1 MCAKS
6 IWCSKATNKKTHIA
20 MSQIQSPC
28 DAMCDNP
35 FIVHEFFCAQKRG
48 TRRSAKR
55 EQTRI
60 VDRRGAQV
68 ASRSR
73 SRIFRSYVTI
83 MQQIDC
89 NPQFG
94 LRELSA
100 PARKNLFLL
109 QFRNLVREPRDFSAR
124 RIAMH
129 DALLRGANQSR
140 LGFCHSCGRS
150 AAIASGNRLLDLTD
164 RGAHA
169 RTPRF
174 INDGSAR
181 GLAGGFL
188 CRFRIRHTC
197 WTQEMVTESA
207 AYRVLAR
214 YRQRRRSKGRQ
225 GGAGGAAARLVSRAR
240 IRRRV

>member
-1 MCAKS
+1 MP
-6 IWCSKATNKKTHIA
+6 
-20 MSQIQSPC
+20 QIQSPC

-60 VDRRGAQV
+60 IRRRGAQV

-73 SRIFRSYVTI
+73 SRIFRSCVTI

-109 QFRNLVREPRDFSAR
+109 QFRNLVREPRHFSAR
-124 RIAMH
+124 RIAMD
-129 DALLRGANQSR
+129 DALLCRANQSR
-140 LGFCHSCGRS
+140 LGFCHGCGRS

-164 RGAHA
+164 RRAHA
-169 RTPRF
+169 RTPRL
-174 INDGSAR
+174 IDDGSAC

-188 CRFRIRHTC
+188 CRFRIRHTY
-197 WTQEMVTESA
+197 WTQEMVKESG

-225 GGAGGAAARLVSRAR
+225 EGTGGAAARLVSLQRADQATR
-240 IRRRV
+240 LARTVS

>member
-1 MCAKS
+1 MIHISAICDTRAKS
-6 IWCSKATNKKTHIA
+6 IWRSKATNKKTHIA
-20 MSQIQSPC
+20 ASQIQSPC
-28 DAMCDNP
+28 HAMCDNP

-60 VDRRGAQV
+60 IGRRGAQV

-73 SRIFRSYVTI
+73 CRIIRSCVTI

-94 LRELSA
+94 LRESSA
-100 PARKNLFLL
+100 PAQKNLFLF
-109 QFRNLVREPRDFSAR
+109 QFRNLVREPRHFSAR

-129 DALLRGANQSR
+129 DALLRRANQSR
-140 LGFCHSCGRS
+140 LGFCHGCGCS
-150 AAIASGNRLLDLTD
+150 ATIAGGNRLLDLTD
-164 RGAHA
+164 CRAHA

-188 CRFRIRHTC
+188 CRFRIRHT
-197 WTQEMVTESA
+197 
-207 AYRVLAR
+207 
-214 YRQRRRSKGRQ
+214 
-225 GGAGGAAARLVSRAR
+225 
-240 IRRRV
+240 